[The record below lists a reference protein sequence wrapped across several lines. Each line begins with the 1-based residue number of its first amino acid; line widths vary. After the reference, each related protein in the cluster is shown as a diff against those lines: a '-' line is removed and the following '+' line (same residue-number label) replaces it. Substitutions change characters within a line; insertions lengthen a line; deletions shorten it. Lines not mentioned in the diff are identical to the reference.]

1 MPLSKEQKTG
11 LLSRYEEGV
20 ASAQHA
26 FVLGYQGI
34 SVPQVTELRAK
45 LRESGASYEV
55 VKNTIL
61 RRAIEGKPLESVQDA
76 IHGPIAI
83 AFSGGDPVLL
93 AKTLTE
99 FSKDAPVLEF
109 RSGVIEGQPVE
120 AEQIKEIAALPSRD
134 DLIAKLLFLLQS
146 PVTRLVR
153 DLSALTRRFVVALD
167 QVAQKKV

>member
-1 MPLSKEQKTG
+1 MPLSKEQKSG

-61 RRAIEGKPLESVQDA
+61 KRAIEGRPLEEVRDS
-76 IHGPIAI
+76 ISGPVAI
-83 AFSGGDPVLL
+83 AYSTGDPVQL
-93 AKTLTE
+93 AKALTE
-99 FSKDAPVLEF
+99 FKKSAPVLEF
-109 RSGVIEGQPVE
+109 RSGVVEGQPVQV
-120 AEQIKEIAALPSRD
+120 EQIKDIAELPSREE
-134 DLIAKLLFLLQS
+134 LLAKLVFLLQS

-153 DLSALTRRFVVALD
+153 DLSALTRQFVVALD
-167 QVAQKKV
+167 QVAQKKS